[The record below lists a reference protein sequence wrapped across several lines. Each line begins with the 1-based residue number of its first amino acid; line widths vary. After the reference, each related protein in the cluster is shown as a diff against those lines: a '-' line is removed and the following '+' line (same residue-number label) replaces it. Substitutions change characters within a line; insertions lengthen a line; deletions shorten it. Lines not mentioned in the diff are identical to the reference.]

1 MDFYKMWYMSYFV
14 ILYDIIKTD
23 ENINMRDSM
32 ETKLWIDYNKK
43 KSILRHYER
52 MNLVSKE
59 RIFAEADMFRAIVKI
74 YDYEFEKLAYSR
86 N

>member
-1 MDFYKMWYMSYFV
+1 MAYFV

>member
-1 MDFYKMWYMSYFV
+1 
-14 ILYDIIKTD
+14 
-23 ENINMRDSM
+23 M